1 MANNDVIEMEVQEQ
15 IAEATGNLNE
25 VPEATVFGSEETPN
39 IEIGSL
45 ADVVNS
51 ANEDSNTD
59 TNEIKTEEAHKEETM
74 ADQVKE
80 TEGYT
85 IGSAME
91 AQNELGSKENPCT
104 DLSSAKE
111 GMHIKFKCADCGV
124 TVVKVLT
131 KGANTTYCKKCMKKR
146 LAAEQVKIDSE
157 AVKEA
162 AGTAK
167 AEFAKAEEPKD
178 APKAA
183 PKAEPKVEQKVNL
196 KVSKE
201 QKAKAKTAKV
211 VKKAEKK
218 AKEPSYSIFQHIAD
232 SCVEA
237 GHRIAADAC
246 QLKANYDAFANAAA
260 SKRIVVL
267 NNQIDLRAKNAET
280 MQVKKADHLN
290 TADKLRE
297 KWVMYGEQRKA
308 EKAAKVTPA
317 TAQ

>member
-25 VPEATVFGSEETPN
+25 VPEATVFGTEETPN
-39 IEIGSL
+39 IELGSL
-45 ADVVNS
+45 ADVVN
-51 ANEDSNTD
+51 E
-59 TNEIKTEEAHKEETM
+59 EIADENKTEEAKEETM

-91 AQNELGSKENPCT
+91 VQNELGSKENPCT

-124 TVVKVLT
+124 EVT
-131 KGANTTYCKKCMKKR
+131 KLFTKNANVTYCKKCMKKR

-178 APKAA
+178 TPKVDS
-183 PKAEPKVEQKVNL
+183 KAKPKVEQKVTL
-196 KVSKE
+196 KISKE

-211 VKKAEKK
+211 VKKVEKK
-218 AKEPSYSIFQHIAD
+218 AKEPSYSILQHIAD
-232 SCVEA
+232 SCIEA

-246 QLKANYDAFANAAA
+246 QLKVNYNTFANAAA
-260 SKRIVVL
+260 SKRIVTL

-280 MQVKKADHLN
+280 MQIKKADHLN